1 MSTCLYILTPKVF
14 LTDDEISRWN
24 TALMAGVPM
33 VVTYSFNH
41 TRPDYDDITTA
52 AFSRFTERHESNIRH
67 ALDAWEEISG
77 LTFLELE
84 SDGQIGFGMIDESAM
99 ITRDFTAAGFAYLPH
114 PFVNNSTGERLLYTE
129 NSSLGSHAISGDVFF
144 NADLYA
150 DDAERLDP
158 TGDSFTVLLHEIGH
172 ALGLE
177 HTFEGDSVIDPDHDN
192 TDTSVLSYTLGDNPN
207 ELGTADIEAI
217 QFLYGTQAFQTSFNP
232 DLQMVK
238 QVGTSATEQMHG
250 TELSDF
256 LFGGS
261 GADTLY
267 GWNGD
272 DFIVGVSGGT
282 VDGGYGR
289 DTVIFASGNNTFDD
303 LGGVLLGDTFSN
315 DTLEIDDYYSGGFGN
330 DFANGGLG
338 NDVLVG
344 DRSSQFIS
352 GNDTLVGGRGSDFLQ
367 GGANSDVFRF
377 DEYDSLNLE
386 GHALGPDVIGR
397 LTENQLFNAFNT
409 DTTTITDLISIA
421 TRDFEVGIDIIE
433 IDELSN
439 SQERQL
445 RSSFSSYLTDTADGV
460 VLDYAQLEI
469 LIIDVTE
476 AELLSVAFSDV
487 IQFL

>member
-1 MSTCLYILTPKVF
+1 MSLSSDAQSILTE
-14 LTDDEISRWN
+14 DEISRWN
-24 TALMAGVPM
+24 TALMTGVPM

-52 AFSRFTERHESNIRH
+52 AFSRFTARHESNIRT
-67 ALDAWEEISG
+67 ALDAWEEVSG

-99 ITRDFTAAGFAYLPH
+99 INPDFIAAGFAYLPY

-129 NSSLGSHAISGDVFF
+129 NSNLGSSAIAGDVFL

-150 DDAERLDP
+150 QEAERLDP
-158 TGDSFTVLLHEIGH
+158 NGDSFTVLLHEIGH

-177 HTFEGDSVIDPDHDN
+177 HTFDGDHEIDPDHDD
-192 TDTSVLSYTLGDNPN
+192 TDTSVMSYTLGENPN
-207 ELGTADIEAI
+207 ELGDADIEAI
-217 QFLYGTQAFQTSFNP
+217 QFLYGTEAYETSFNP

-238 QVGTSATEQMHG
+238 QLGTSASEQMHG
-250 TELSDF
+250 TELADF
-256 LFGGS
+256 LFGGA

-272 DFIVGVSGGT
+272 DFIVGGSGGT

-289 DTVIFASGNNTFDD
+289 DTVIFTSGNNTFED

-315 DTLEIDDYYSGGFGN
+315 TDLTIDDYYSGGFGN
-330 DFANGGLG
+330 DYASGGLG
-338 NDVLVG
+338 NDVLIG

-377 DEYDSLNLE
+377 DNFDRLNHEGSL
-386 GHALGPDVIGR
+386 LGPDVIAR
-397 LTENQLFNAFNT
+397 LDENQLYAAFRNE
-409 DTTTITDLISIA
+409 TTTITDLVNIA
-421 TRDFEVGIDIIE
+421 SRDFEVGIDIIE
-433 IDELSN
+433 IGELSN
-439 SQERQL
+439 WHERQL
-445 RSSFSSYLTDTADGV
+445 RNNFSNYLTDTADGV
-460 VLDYAQLEI
+460 VLEVAQIEI
-469 LIIDVTE
+469 LIVDVTE
-476 AELLSVAFSDV
+476 TELLNAGFSDV
-487 IQFL
+487 IQFI